1 MSEGETTLADQ
12 QGKFTQVVTD
22 GRKVPDIEWIGGR
35 ILLSNKRLVL
45 ASNEGKRTIPLSKI
59 GTIRGRQDA
68 TQPLAQVSNY
78 LSLQVGNDVTLI
90 APNQHEAFER
100 ALYNAVLDRATVAV
114 KHPAVEG
121 GVVQGT
127 DWEKGRLTLELD
139 GEGSGTVA
147 LAVASGQFVEIEID
161 DVGVVEESRAEVL
174 GDDRHVVEAAHTEA
188 GTAVETHV
196 SGSRQTV
203 NVLAS
208 LLRKGEQKNTTDVD
222 LSDAESEVLMA
233 LYSGVSP
240 FQIPDFVGMDVERVE
255 EIYDQL
261 IETGILEEQRV
272 RREVRLQ
279 ARGRHIAS
287 EAMDEE

>member
-22 GRKVPDIEWIGGR
+22 GRKVPEIEWIAGR
-35 ILLSNKRLVL
+35 LLLSNRRLVL
-45 ASNEGKRTIPLSKI
+45 ASSEGKRTIPLSNI
-59 GTIRGRQDA
+59 GTVRSRQNA

-78 LSLQVGNDVTLI
+78 LSIQVGNDVTLI
-90 APNQHEAFER
+90 APRNHESFER
-100 ALYNAVLDRATVAV
+100 SLYDAVLDQTAVAI

-127 DWEKGRLTLELD
+127 GWEKGRVTLEFGD
-139 GEGSGTVA
+139 GGDTVA
-147 LAVASGQFVEIEID
+147 LAAATGQFVEVEVD
-161 DVGVVEESRAEVL
+161 DVGIVEETRSEVFGDERSVVE
-174 GDDRHVVEAAHTEA
+174 VEHTEG

-196 SGSRQTV
+196 SGSQQTV

-208 LLRKGEQKNTTDVD
+208 LLRKGEQKNTTDVELTD
-222 LSDAESEVLMA
+222 EESAVLMA

-240 FQIPDFVGMDVERVE
+240 FQIPDFVGMEVDRVE
-255 EIYDQL
+255 ELYDQL
-261 IETGILEEQRV
+261 VDAGILDRQRV
-272 RREVRLQ
+272 RREVQLK

-287 EAMDEE
+287 EATDEE